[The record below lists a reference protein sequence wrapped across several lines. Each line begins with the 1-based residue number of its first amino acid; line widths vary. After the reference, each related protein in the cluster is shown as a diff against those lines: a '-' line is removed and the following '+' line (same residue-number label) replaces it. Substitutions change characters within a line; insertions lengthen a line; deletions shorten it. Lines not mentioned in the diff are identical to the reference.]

1 MSAQQQD
8 LEQQLHKAKER
19 YERIDEN
26 LQLYSQSCNLVFDMY
41 AAVSYDRY
49 IVEELQR
56 QQKRQ
61 KEEDKQIQEE
71 QNKCRIELGI
81 LQNRIEGSLKAMEEK
96 LGYAAPRPKE
106 EILVIDFDLALAQ
119 KEQQEQ
125 QCGQTINNIAA
136 RLALY
141 QNQLESLSEYDTLE
155 ITAPWEDAA

>member
-1 MSAQQQD
+1 MIFPSISPVPCTARFRGFAEPLSGHHRQVSAQQQD

-49 IVEELQR
+49 IVEELQQ

-61 KEEDKQIQEE
+61 KEEEKQIQEE

-81 LQNRIEGSLKAMEEK
+81 LGKIK
-96 LGYAAPRPKE
+96 
-106 EILVIDFDLALAQ
+106 
-119 KEQQEQ
+119 
-125 QCGQTINNIAA
+125 
-136 RLALY
+136 
-141 QNQLESLSEYDTLE
+141 
-155 ITAPWEDAA
+155 